1 MSLGKWLNN
10 LTAIDHAILL
20 ILFIIGV
27 YLSHLTL
34 RTLFKFYDEKTT
46 HSKYRL
52 KLRITPFSL
61 LSLGLFYTYLIY
73 QLLDGTF
80 TFIP

>member
-20 ILFIIGV
+20 FLFIIGV

-34 RTLFKFYDEKTT
+34 RTLFKFYDEKT
-46 HSKYRL
+46 KARMAVILLLFNRL
-52 KLRITPFSL
+52 
-61 LSLGLFYTYLIY
+61 
-73 QLLDGTF
+73 
-80 TFIP
+80 